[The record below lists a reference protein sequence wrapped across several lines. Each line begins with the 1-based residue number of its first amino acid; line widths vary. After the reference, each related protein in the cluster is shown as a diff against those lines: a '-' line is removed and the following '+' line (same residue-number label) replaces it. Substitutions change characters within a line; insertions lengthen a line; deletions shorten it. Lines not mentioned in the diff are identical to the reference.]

1 VIVYRRKF
9 IRIAEA
15 WHGEEIDEATRVDLA
30 RRFQRDAPAAGALC
44 REFYTILIDLSRD
57 EGALFRA
64 LSKSCRYKVRRAA
77 ERDSLT
83 YECANAAARSDLLAR
98 FRSLYDEFARRK
110 QVPALDHAWLS
121 LMAATGNLYLS
132 RVSDAAGQDL
142 VWHTYYL
149 SGGRA
154 TLLHSA
160 PTPHA
165 AAEGRSLT
173 GRANRCQHWQD
184 ILSFKRGGAT
194 LYDLGGWYSGK
205 TDVQRLGINR
215 FKEEFGGRVVRNYI
229 DERALTIKGRLFL
242 RARQSLLGDAI

>member
-1 VIVYRRKF
+1 MIVYRRKL

-15 WHGEEIDEATRVDLA
+15 WHGEEIDEATRVDIA
-30 RRFQRDAPAAGALC
+30 RRFQRDAPAVGAHC

-57 EGALFRA
+57 EHALFRA
-64 LSKSCRYKVRRAA
+64 MSKSCRYKVRRAA
-77 ERDSLT
+77 ARDSLT
-83 YECANAAARSDLLAR
+83 YECTNAAARPDLLAS

-110 QVPALDHAWLS
+110 RVPVLNPAWLS
-121 LMAATGNLYLS
+121 LMAATGNLHLS
-132 RVSDAAGQDL
+132 RVSDASGQDL
-142 VWHTYYL
+142 VWHTHYL

-160 PTPHA
+160 PTPDA
-165 AAEGRSLT
+165 AAAGRSLT
-173 GRANRCQHWQD
+173 GRANRFQHWQD
-184 ILSFKRGGAT
+184 ILSFKRVGAN

-205 TDVQRLGINR
+205 TDSQRLGINR

-229 DERALTIKGRLFL
+229 SESALTFKGRLFL

>member
-15 WHGEEIDEATRVDLA
+15 WHGEEIDEATCVDIA
-30 RRFQRDAPAAGALC
+30 RRFQRDTPAAGALC

-57 EGALFRA
+57 ERALFDA
-64 LSKSCRYKVRRAA
+64 MSKSCRYKVRRAEA
-77 ERDSLT
+77 RDSLT
-83 YECANAAARSDLLAR
+83 YECTNAAERSDLLAR
-98 FRSLYDEFARRK
+98 FRSLYEEFALRK
-110 QVPALDHAWLS
+110 RVPAPTSAWLS
-121 LMAATGNLYLS
+121 LMVATGNLYLS
-132 RVSDAAGQDL
+132 RVSDAAGRDL
-142 VWHTYYL
+142 VWHTHYL

-165 AAEGRSLT
+165 AVEGRSLT
-173 GRANRCQHWQD
+173 GRANRFQHWQD
-184 ILSFKRGGAT
+184 ILSFKRAGAS

-229 DERALTIKGRLFL
+229 SESALTFKGRLFL